1 MGGRSPD
8 FRHGSSWW
16 QIWRINKGVIL
27 DKFSQKMW
35 DSGLYI
41 YEQKMRREVAILQA
55 IVQEMKWRQG
65 AEGKTKFL
73 EEEERQ
79 VVEETVG
86 RSKGW

>member
-1 MGGRSPD
+1 M
-8 FRHGSSWW
+8 
-16 QIWRINKGVIL
+16 INKGVIL

-35 DSGLYI
+35 DSG

-86 RSKGW
+86 RSKG

>member
-1 MGGRSPD
+1 MGQ
-8 FRHGSSWW
+8 W
-16 QIWRINKGVIL
+16 I
-27 DKFSQKMW
+27 
-35 DSGLYI
+35 YI

-55 IVQEMKWRQG
+55 IVQEMKWRRG

-86 RSKGW
+86 RSKG

>member
-1 MGGRSPD
+1 M
-8 FRHGSSWW
+8 
-16 QIWRINKGVIL
+16 IL
-27 DKFSQKMW
+27 TKFSQKMR
-35 DSGLYI
+35 DSG

-79 VVEETVG
+79 VVEEQGMITNIL
-86 RSKGW
+86 

>member
-1 MGGRSPD
+1 MD
-8 FRHGSSWW
+8 
-16 QIWRINKGVIL
+16 I
-27 DKFSQKMW
+27 
-35 DSGLYI
+35 YI

-79 VVEETVG
+79 VVEETARWGGARDDRMPIMLVPYIVNG
-86 RSKGW
+86 GLVMKFKESANRVWSGGSLY

>member
-1 MGGRSPD
+1 MGQ
-8 FRHGSSWW
+8 W
-16 QIWRINKGVIL
+16 I
-27 DKFSQKMW
+27 
-35 DSGLYI
+35 YI

-86 RSKGW
+86 RSKG

>member
-1 MGGRSPD
+1 MGQ
-8 FRHGSSWW
+8 W
-16 QIWRINKGVIL
+16 IYI
-27 DKFSQKMW
+27 
-35 DSGLYI
+35 YI

-79 VVEETVG
+79 VVEEKVG
-86 RSKGW
+86 RSKG